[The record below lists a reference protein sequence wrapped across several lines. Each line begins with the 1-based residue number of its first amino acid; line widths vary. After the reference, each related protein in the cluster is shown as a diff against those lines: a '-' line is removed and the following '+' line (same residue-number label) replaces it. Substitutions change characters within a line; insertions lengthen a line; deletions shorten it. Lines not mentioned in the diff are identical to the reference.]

1 MTAALK
7 TWLKACPNPFVALT
21 SGLRRIKRPWQ
32 RGLSLVMTA
41 VFAIALSGCNP
52 SNFQRADAAS
62 VPRLVFSSLGDPK
75 TFNPVLN
82 DEANHVFGYT
92 YEGLTTTDG
101 ITGDVIPAQAESWE
115 ISEDGRTIVFT
126 LREGLR
132 WSDGEPLT
140 ADDVVFTFNEVI
152 FNEEIPTSSRDVM
165 RIGEQG
171 LLPAVSKLDDRRVQF
186 VLPEPFAPFLR
197 TTSMEILPAHVLR
210 PTLQERDA
218 NGNLRFSSTWTAGT
232 PPSQLVVN
240 GPYRIKRYTPS
251 ERVEF
256 ERNPYYWR
264 QDDQGNP
271 QPYIQELVWQVIEST
286 DNQLL
291 QFRSGGLDLMGISP
305 DFYALLRRE
314 TDRGDFSIYNGGPA
328 MGTTFMAFN
337 LNKGRRNGRPVV
349 DPIKSRWFNTVEF
362 RQAVSYAIDRQAM
375 LNNIFQGLGE
385 PQTSPISK
393 QSPYYAGPEEGIP
406 TYDYNPDKARN
417 LLISAGF
424 QYSGRGE
431 LLDADGNRVRFTLL
445 TNSGNKIREA
455 MGSQIRQ
462 DLSRIGIQVDF
473 QPIAFSVL
481 VDRLSDSLEWDAH
494 ILSLTGGLEPNNG
507 ANVWLVD
514 GTLHAFNQGAAPGQE
529 PLEGREIADWEQR
542 ISDLYIQAAQTVDE
556 DERRALYRE
565 TQEITQTYLPFIY
578 LINPLSLGAVRNRV
592 EGVQYTAIGGSM
604 WNLYELRLQE

>member
-1 MTAALK
+1 MTAPLK
-7 TWLKACPNPFVALT
+7 TWLQACPNLFAIAAAA
-21 SGLRRIKRPWQ
+21 LRRISRPWQ
-32 RGLSLVMTA
+32 RGTALVLA
-41 VFAIALSGCNP
+41 GVFAIALSSCDP
-52 SNFQRADAAS
+52 SQFQRADAAS
-62 VPRLVFSSLGDPK
+62 TPRLVLSSLGDPK

-92 YEGLTTTDG
+92 FEGLTTGDG
-101 ITGDVIPAQAESWE
+101 ITGEVIPAQAESWE
-115 ISEDGRTIVFT
+115 ISEDGKTIVFT
-126 LREGLR
+126 MREGLQ

-140 ADDVVFTFNEVI
+140 VDDVLFTYNEVI
-152 FNEEIPTSSRDVM
+152 FNEAIPTSSRDVM

-171 LLPAVSKLDDRRVQF
+171 LLPTVSKLDDRRVQF

-210 PTLQERDA
+210 PSVQEKDS
-218 NGNLRFSSTWTAGT
+218 NGNLRFLSTWASDT

-256 ERNPYYWR
+256 ERNPHYWR
-264 QDDQGNP
+264 KDEQGNP

-291 QFRSGGLDLMGISP
+291 QFRSGGLDLMSISP

-314 TDRGDFSIYNGGPA
+314 TERGDFSIYNGGPA
-328 MGTTFMAFN
+328 LGTTFMTFN
-337 LNKGRRNGRPVV
+337 LNKASRNGKPLI
-349 DPIKSRWFNTVEF
+349 DPIKSRWFNTLEF
-362 RQAVSYAIDRQAM
+362 RQAISYAVDRQTM

-393 QSPYYAGPEEGIP
+393 QSPYYAAPEEGIP
-406 TYDYNPDKARN
+406 TYDYNPDKARE
-417 LLISAGF
+417 LLLSAGF
-424 QYSGRGE
+424 QYGGRGE
-431 LLDADGNRVRFTLL
+431 LLDADGNRVRFTLI

-462 DLSRIGIQVDF
+462 DLSKIGIQVDF

-494 ILSLTGGLEPNNG
+494 ILSLTGGLEPNSG
-507 ANVWLVD
+507 ANVWLVN
-514 GTLHAFNQGAAPGQE
+514 GTLHAFNQNAVSGQE
-529 PLEGREIADWEQR
+529 PLEGWEVADWEQR

-556 DERRALYRE
+556 DERRALYQE

-578 LINPLSLGAVRNRV
+578 LINPLSLAAVRNKV
-592 EGVQYTAIGGSM
+592 EGVQHTAIGGSL
-604 WNLYELRLQE
+604 WNLHEL